1 MESACRRTDPRA
13 IPLDPPRGRQ
23 AVETTPAQATLAM
36 GVIGG
41 IVTWSSL
48 RALRSRSVDTGL
60 FLPALA
66 AYAGHAFA
74 HLAESAVAGGYTPGA
89 ITSPLVVLPYSVCA
103 WQTLRHAGLADR
115 QRVLRA
121 LGSGWPDAAGHPRCV
136 RFGYPGSSMPP
147 EATPAA
153 QADALAAL
161 LDALGIGQIDVIGI
175 SAGTTSALQLALRHP
190 ERVSHLVVISGN
202 LPGG

>member
-1 MESACRRTDPRA
+1 MMAASPMPRGGDTDRRTAQRLRPEVRRVIVLFPLAWALHDLEEVLTMGAWSGRAAERIHERFPR
-13 IPLDPPRGRQ
+13 IPRPVVQ
-23 AVETTPAQATLAM
+23 AVETTPTQATVAV

-66 AYAGHAFA
+66 AYTGHAFT
-74 HLAESAVAGGYTPGA
+74 HLGESAVAGGYTPGA
-89 ITSPLVVLPYSVCA
+89 ITSPLIVLPYSVWA

-121 LGSGWPDAAGHPRCV
+121 AGLGMALMAPAI
-136 RFGYPGSSMPP
+136 FG
-147 EATPAA
+147 A
-153 QADALAAL
+153 QALARL
-161 LDALGIGQIDVIGI
+161 LVKARG
-175 SAGTTSALQLALRHP
+175 
-190 ERVSHLVVISGN
+190 
-202 LPGG
+202 

>member
-121 LGSGWPDAAGHPRCV
+121 LGSGWPDAAGHPRWV
-136 RFGYPGSSMPP
+136 RFGYLASSMPP
-147 EATPAA
+147 EATPVNRRGAA
-153 QADALAAL
+153 RLGPHALWGSPVWALKVFAPHTMAYLAGVPKTYAMTGDDA
-161 LDALGIGQIDVIGI
+161 
-175 SAGTTSALQLALRHP
+175 P
-190 ERVSHLVVISGN
+190 
-202 LPGG
+202 